1 MDELCSGC
9 RYPFQLCKCDPDMDY
24 GVSQDIKQTE
34 GKVPLGN
41 LLDFKHA
48 LQQVSKVREFGNK
61 KYPDKHSYKEIPTPL
76 LLDACMRH
84 LFNEGL
90 DEESG
95 VHHIYHAI
103 VNLLMIAEKD
113 NL

>member
-1 MDELCSGC
+1 MMVCGTCKYEINV
-9 RYPFQLCKCDPDMDY
+9 CKCREDMDY
-24 GVSQDIKQTE
+24 GISQDIKQTE

-61 KYPDKHSYKEIPTPL
+61 KYPDNHSYKEIPTPL

-84 LFNEGL
+84 LFNEGN
-90 DEESG
+90 DEETG
-95 VHHIYHAI
+95 VSHYASAI
-103 VNLLMIAEKD
+103 VNLLMIIEKD
-113 NL
+113 KL